1 MEVYRGGKIVS
12 QTEWVQWQSP
22 SYLKES
28 NGDHLFCDNWRRDI
42 DPCWQSV
49 AFPCADNGN

>member
-49 AFPCADNGN
+49 AFPYADNGN